1 MNYSNKGLLV
11 WSEEAFSTLK
21 KKLSEILLPL
31 NNQSFTHE
39 Y

>member
-11 WSEEAFSTLK
+11 WSEDAFNSLK

-31 NNQSFTHE
+31 ND
-39 Y
+39 